1 MKQTHKKALLSAA
14 LLAAALAGT
23 VLALFPSWE
32 QHKEQERQAALLSR
46 IEKAARQKEL
56 PPGST
61 IVPETAGRV
70 AGSDLLEEKAAFEQE
85 TEAGWPEK
93 EAVKLPKEG
102 SEIGIL
108 TIPRIEAELPVT
120 AGVSEKQLKI
130 SEGWVMQTDMVGS
143 VGNAVIAGHR
153 SYTSGL
159 HFNRLDELE
168 AGDEI
173 LFTAADGEAMRFIS
187 RGNADRGSGR
197 PGCFFPAAGRQGAI
211 NLIYLYTYKK
221 SDAPADRPCAAAG
234 RVKGGNLC

>member
-173 LFTAADGEAMRFIS
+173 LFTAADGEAMRFIVEETLTVDS
-187 RGNADRGSGR
+187 DDPAVFSLPQEGR
-197 PGCFFPAAGRQGAI
+197 AQ
-211 NLIYLYTYKK
+211 LTLYTCTPIRK
-221 SDAPADRPCAAAG
+221 ATHRLIVRALR
-234 RVKGGNLC
+234 LEE

>member
-173 LFTAADGEAMRFIS
+173 LFTAADGEAMRFIVEETLTVDPDDPAVFS
-187 RGNADRGSGR
+187 LPQEGR
-197 PGCFFPAAGRQGAI
+197 AQ
-211 NLIYLYTYKK
+211 LTLYTCTPIRK
-221 SDAPADRPCAAAG
+221 ATHRLIVRALR
-234 RVKGGNLC
+234 LEE

>member
-56 PPGST
+56 PTGST

-173 LFTAADGEAMRFIS
+173 LFTAADGEAMRFIVEETLTVDPDDPAVFS
-187 RGNADRGSGR
+187 LPQEGR
-197 PGCFFPAAGRQGAI
+197 AQ
-211 NLIYLYTYKK
+211 LTLYTCTPIRK
-221 SDAPADRPCAAAG
+221 ATHRLIVRALR
-234 RVKGGNLC
+234 LEE

>member
-1 MKQTHKKALLSAA
+1 MKQTHKKALLSVA

-173 LFTAADGEAMRFIS
+173 LFTAADGEAMRFIVEETLTVDPDDPAVFS
-187 RGNADRGSGR
+187 LPQEGR
-197 PGCFFPAAGRQGAI
+197 AQ
-211 NLIYLYTYKK
+211 LTLYTCTPIRK
-221 SDAPADRPCAAAG
+221 ATHRLIVRALR
-234 RVKGGNLC
+234 LEE

>member
-173 LFTAADGEAMRFIS
+173 TLSTKEGTRTYEVTSVAKVTET
-187 RGNADRGSGR
+187 DRSSLENTSEN
-197 PGCFFPAAGRQGAI
+197 C
-211 NLIYLYTYKK
+211 LTLYTCVR
-221 SDAPADRPCAAAG
+221 DERDLRWCVRAVEPTD
-234 RVKGGNLC
+234 

>member
-130 SEGWVMQTDMVGS
+130 SEGWVMQTEMVGS

-173 LFTAADGEAMRFIS
+173 LFTAADGEAMRFIVEETLTVDPDDPAVFS
-187 RGNADRGSGR
+187 LPQEGR
-197 PGCFFPAAGRQGAI
+197 AQ
-211 NLIYLYTYKK
+211 LTLYTCTPIRK
-221 SDAPADRPCAAAG
+221 ATHRLIVRALR
-234 RVKGGNLC
+234 LEE

>member
-153 SYTSGL
+153 SYSSGL

-173 LFTAADGEAMRFIS
+173 LFTAADGEAMRFIVEETLTVDPDDPAVFS
-187 RGNADRGSGR
+187 LPQEGR
-197 PGCFFPAAGRQGAI
+197 AQ
-211 NLIYLYTYKK
+211 LTLYTCTPIRK
-221 SDAPADRPCAAAG
+221 ATHRLIVRALR
-234 RVKGGNLC
+234 LEE

>member
-173 LFTAADGEAMRFIS
+173 LFTAAEAMRFIVEETLTVDPDDPAVFS
-187 RGNADRGSGR
+187 LPQEGR
-197 PGCFFPAAGRQGAI
+197 AQ
-211 NLIYLYTYKK
+211 LTLYTCTPIRK
-221 SDAPADRPCAAAG
+221 ATHRLIVRALR
-234 RVKGGNLC
+234 LEE

>member
-173 LFTAADGEAMRFIS
+173 LFTAADGEAMRIIVEETLTVDPDDPAVFS
-187 RGNADRGSGR
+187 LPQEGR
-197 PGCFFPAAGRQGAI
+197 AQ
-211 NLIYLYTYKK
+211 LTLYTCTPIRK
-221 SDAPADRPCAAAG
+221 ATHRLIVRALR
-234 RVKGGNLC
+234 LEE

>member
-173 LFTAADGEAMRFIS
+173 LFTAADGEAMRFIVEETLTV
-187 RGNADRGSGR
+187 D
-197 PGCFFPAAGRQGAI
+197 PDDPAVFSLPQEGWAQ
-211 NLIYLYTYKK
+211 LTLYTCTPIRK
-221 SDAPADRPCAAAG
+221 ATHRLIVRAMR
-234 RVKGGNLC
+234 LEE

>member
-32 QHKEQERQAALLSR
+32 QHKEQEQQAALLSR

-56 PPGST
+56 PHESAK
-61 IVPETAGRV
+61 VPEIAERV
-70 AGSDLLEEKAAFEQE
+70 VGSSLLEEKAAFEQE
-85 TEAGWPEK
+85 TEAGQPEK

-173 LFTAADGEAMRFIS
+173 LFTAADGEAMRFIVEETLTVDPDDPAVFS
-187 RGNADRGSGR
+187 LPQEGR
-197 PGCFFPAAGRQGAI
+197 AQ
-211 NLIYLYTYKK
+211 LTLYTCTPIRK
-221 SDAPADRPCAAAG
+221 ATHRLIVRALR
-234 RVKGGNLC
+234 LEE

>member
-108 TIPRIEAELPVT
+108 TIPRIESEHPVT

-173 LFTAADGEAMRFIS
+173 LFTAADGEAMRFIVEETLTVDPDDPAVFS
-187 RGNADRGSGR
+187 LPQEGR
-197 PGCFFPAAGRQGAI
+197 AQ
-211 NLIYLYTYKK
+211 LTLYTCTPIRK
-221 SDAPADRPCAAAG
+221 ATHRLIVRALR
-234 RVKGGNLC
+234 LEE

>member
-93 EAVKLPKEG
+93 EG

-173 LFTAADGEAMRFIS
+173 LFTAADGEAMRFIVEETLTVDPDDPAVFS
-187 RGNADRGSGR
+187 LPQEGR
-197 PGCFFPAAGRQGAI
+197 AQ
-211 NLIYLYTYKK
+211 LTLYTCTPIRK
-221 SDAPADRPCAAAG
+221 ATHRLIVRALR
-234 RVKGGNLC
+234 LEE

>member
-108 TIPRIEAELPVT
+108 TIPRKSSLKFLR
-120 AGVSEKQLKI
+120 AG
-130 SEGWVMQTDMVGS
+130 
-143 VGNAVIAGHR
+143 
-153 SYTSGL
+153 
-159 HFNRLDELE
+159 
-168 AGDEI
+168 
-173 LFTAADGEAMRFIS
+173 
-187 RGNADRGSGR
+187 
-197 PGCFFPAAGRQGAI
+197 
-211 NLIYLYTYKK
+211 
-221 SDAPADRPCAAAG
+221 
-234 RVKGGNLC
+234 

>member
-173 LFTAADGEAMRFIS
+173 LFTAADGEAMRFIVEETLTV
-187 RGNADRGSGR
+187 D
-197 PGCFFPAAGRQGAI
+197 PDDPAVFSLPQEGMAQ
-211 NLIYLYTYKK
+211 LTLYTCTPIRK
-221 SDAPADRPCAAAG
+221 ATHRLIVRALR
-234 RVKGGNLC
+234 LEE